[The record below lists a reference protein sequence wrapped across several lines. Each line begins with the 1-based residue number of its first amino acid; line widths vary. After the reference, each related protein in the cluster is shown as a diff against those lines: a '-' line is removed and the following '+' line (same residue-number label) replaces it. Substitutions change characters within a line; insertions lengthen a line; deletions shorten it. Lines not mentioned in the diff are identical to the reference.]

1 MLYTPPKLYVV
12 VPCFNEEDVI
22 TQTLNRL
29 LHKLHTMIESTL
41 IAPQSAIVCIDDGSS
56 DGTWQQINQFSPPP
70 PLTPKAK
77 NLLYLLSLLNFH
89 AILDIKNMF
98 DEFIAKYK
106 AGNDIVLG
114 IRNNRNTDSL
124 FKKYSASLFYDFMN
138 LMGTKVIK
146 ITLIIGC

>member
-56 DGTWQQINQFSPPP
+56 DGTWQQINQVSAAPPCANS
-70 PLTPKAK
+70 KESSV
-77 NLLYLLSLLNFH
+77 SL
-89 AILDIKNMF
+89 
-98 DEFIAKYK
+98 
-106 AGNDIVLG
+106 
-114 IRNNRNTDSL
+114 RSL
-124 FKKYSASLFYDFMN
+124 KL
-138 LMGTKVIK
+138 
-146 ITLIIGC
+146 

>member
-1 MLYTPPKLYVV
+1 M
-12 VPCFNEEDVI
+12 
-22 TQTLNRL
+22 
-29 LHKLHTMIESTL
+29 
-41 IAPQSAIVCIDDGSS
+41 
-56 DGTWQQINQFSPPP
+56 
-70 PLTPKAK
+70 
-77 NLLYLLSLLNFH
+77 
-89 AILDIKNMF
+89 DIKNMF